1 MKTNDIRNVL
11 SEQANAMQAFGEQE
25 QALQDAILSRD
36 WPTTDKLIPEMRRL
50 SREFAALDVRRA
62 ELIAGAK
69 EEAGLRPDA
78 PFAEL
83 VQHAPEPQRREL
95 NQLFRSLQVA
105 VLRVKGVTR
114 GIDSYVRGSLRA
126 TQETIGAVLPDQ
138 KGTLYSKRGNR
149 APADGRAIV
158 LDRHL

>member
-1 MKTNDIRNVL
+1 MNTNDIRNVL
-11 SEQANAMQAFGEQE
+11 ADQSNAMQEFGEQE
-25 QALQDAILSRD
+25 QALQNAILARD
-36 WPTTDKLIPEMRRL
+36 WSATDTLIPEMRRL
-50 SREFAALDVRRA
+50 SLEIAALDVRRSA
-62 ELIAGAK
+62 LIAAAR
-69 EEAGLRPDA
+69 EEAGLGPDA

-83 VQHAPEPQRREL
+83 VQHAPDSERREL
-95 NQLFRSLQVA
+95 NRLFRSLQVS
-105 VLRVKGVTR
+105 VLRVKSVTR

-126 TQETIGAVLPDQ
+126 TEETIGAVLPDQ